1 MCIDDVVLPSYTRKQ
16 EMWNCITHAL
26 GVLFAL
32 IGGPFLLAQCI
43 RQGNIWNIVTSSI
56 FVVSIFILYAVSSI
70 YHGLKEGKVKKVFRI
85 LDHNMVFL
93 LIWGTYTP
101 YCLSGMRPSFPEW
114 GWSIW
119 AIVTFLGISGA
130 ILNSLDIHKFRK
142 ICMAIYLGMGW
153 TAIISF
159 YPLIV
164 SIGWYP
170 ATFLLLMGGVSYTI
184 GALLYGLG
192 NKHSK
197 WWHTIWHLFVLLGT
211 LLMFISLYFYVL
223 V

>member
-1 MCIDDVVLPSYTRKQ
+1 MCIDDIELPSYTRKQ
-16 EMWNCITHAL
+16 ERMNCLTHAL

-32 IGGPFLLAQCI
+32 IGGPFLIYKTAI
-43 RQGNIWNIVTSSI
+43 EGDIWNIVTASI
-56 FVVSIFILYAVSSI
+56 FILSIFILYLGSAL
-70 YHGLKEGKVKKVFRI
+70 YHGLPESRAKKVFRV

-119 AIVTFLGISGA
+119 GIVTFLGIVGA
-130 ILNSLDIHKFRK
+130 IFNSLDIHKFGK
-142 ICMAIYLGMGW
+142 LCMVDYLLMGW
-153 TAIISF
+153 VAIISF

-170 ATFLLLMGGVSYTI
+170 ATFLLLMGGVAYTI
-184 GALLYGLG
+184 GAVLYGLG
-192 NKHSK
+192 GKKSK
-197 WWHTIWHLFVLLGT
+197 WFHTIWHLFVLLGT

-223 V
+223 